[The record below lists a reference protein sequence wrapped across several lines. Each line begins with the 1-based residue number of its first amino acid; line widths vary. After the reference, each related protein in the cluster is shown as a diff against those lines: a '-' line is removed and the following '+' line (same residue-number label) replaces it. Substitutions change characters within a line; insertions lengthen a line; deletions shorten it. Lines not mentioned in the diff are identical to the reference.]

1 MNKNP
6 SPWKKWSAT
15 KLEALQKCPKYFEFE
30 YVLRMQEQVDHGVQK
45 LFGSAIH
52 YMFEK
57 FFSLK
62 RGYKS
67 LEKFIGAFRY
77 YWLIHTVRIKY
88 KNRVR
93 VNDPED
99 IKNYLAIGTNILK
112 KFWYENLPYRN
123 GQKPK
128 PIVEK
133 SFRIHF
139 KGHTIVGKIDRIQP
153 LENDEF
159 EIWDYKTGYK
169 KPSAQ
174 ELMRDIQF
182 TIYNLAMLK
191 ETGKNPQK
199 MRMVHP
205 FSGEHFLVPIRTEN
219 DYLQLGYWLDEAFVY
234 VQNIL
239 EPWRTGWKEF
249 PFRWFNPEDIKRKYF
264 SKRPS
269 SFCSLCDYEKI
280 CREMVPSDKMRK
292 NWINQELKMITPP
305 QETVQLELLFP
316 KKTKRP
322 R

>member
-6 SPWKKWSAT
+6 VPWKKWSAT

-30 YVLRMQEQVDHGVQK
+30 YILKMQEGVDHSVQK

-52 YMFEK
+52 YMFEQ

-62 RGYKS
+62 HGYKS

-77 YWLIHTVRIKY
+77 YWLIHTVKIKY
-88 KNRVR
+88 KNRIR
-93 VNDPED
+93 TNDPED
-99 IKNYLAIGTNILK
+99 IRKYLAIGTNILK
-112 KFWYENLPYRN
+112 IFWFENIPYRS
-123 GQKPK
+123 GKKPM

-133 SFRIHF
+133 PFRIRF
-139 KGHTIVGKIDRIQP
+139 KGHAIVGKIDRIQP
-153 LENDEF
+153 LENGEY

-169 KPSAQ
+169 KPSIP
-174 ELMRDIQF
+174 ELTRDIQF
-182 TIYNLAMLK
+182 TIYNLALLK

-199 MRMVHP
+199 MRVVHP
-205 FSGEHFLVPIRTEN
+205 FSGEHFLVPIRNEK

-239 EPWRTGWKEF
+239 EPWRTSWKDF

-269 SFCSLCDYEKI
+269 SFCSLCDYEKL
-280 CREMVPSDKMRK
+280 CQESVPSDFLRK
-292 NWINQELKMITPP
+292 DWVLQELKPNSP
-305 QETVQLELLFP
+305 SSQQLEFSFP
-316 KKTKRP
+316 KSKRP